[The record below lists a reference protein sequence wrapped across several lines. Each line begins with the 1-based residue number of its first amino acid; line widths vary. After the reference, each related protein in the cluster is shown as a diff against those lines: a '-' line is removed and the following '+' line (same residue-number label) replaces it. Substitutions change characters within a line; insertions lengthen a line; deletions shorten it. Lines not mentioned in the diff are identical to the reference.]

1 MSFMEFTY
9 NKYQATIGMTSY
21 EALYGKKCQTLIY
34 WEEMSDRKLIGP
46 NILYITSE
54 KVRIIRDRM
63 KATQD
68 RKKSY
73 ANVRR
78 RPLEFNVG
86 DRVFLKL

>member
-1 MSFMEFTY
+1 MEFTY

-68 RKKSY
+68 GKKSY

>member
-1 MSFMEFTY
+1 
-9 NKYQATIGMTSY
+9 
-21 EALYGKKCQTLIY
+21 
-34 WEEMSDRKLIGP
+34 
-46 NILYITSE
+46 
-54 KVRIIRDRM
+54 M

-73 ANVRR
+73 VNVRR

>member
-1 MSFMEFTY
+1 MEFTY

-54 KVRIIRDRM
+54 KVRIIRDGM

>member
-1 MSFMEFTY
+1 MEFTY
-9 NKYQATIGMTSY
+9 NKYQAIIGMTSY
-21 EALYGKKCQTLIY
+21 EALYGKKCQTLIC

-68 RKKSY
+68 GKKSY

>member
-1 MSFMEFTY
+1 MV
-9 NKYQATIGMTSY
+9 
-21 EALYGKKCQTLIY
+21 KKCQTLIC
-34 WEEMSDRKLIGP
+34 WEEISDRKLIGP

-73 ANVRR
+73 VNVRR

>member
-1 MSFMEFTY
+1 MEFTY
-9 NKYQATIGMTSY
+9 NKYQAIIGMTSY
-21 EALYGKKCQTLIY
+21 EALYGKKCQTLIC

-78 RPLEFNVG
+78 RPFEFNVG

>member
-1 MSFMEFTY
+1 M
-9 NKYQATIGMTSY
+9 K
-21 EALYGKKCQTLIY
+21 LYMVKKCQTLIC
-34 WEEMSDRKLIGP
+34 WEEISDRKLIGP

-73 ANVRR
+73 VNVRR